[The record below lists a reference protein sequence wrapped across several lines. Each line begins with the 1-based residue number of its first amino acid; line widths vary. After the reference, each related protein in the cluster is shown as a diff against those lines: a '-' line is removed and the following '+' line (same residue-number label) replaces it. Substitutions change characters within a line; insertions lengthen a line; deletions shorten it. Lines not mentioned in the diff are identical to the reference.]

1 MTGTVFD
8 IKEGAVHD
16 GPGLRTTV
24 FLKGCPLRCAW
35 CHNPEGLS
43 KEPQLMVKQNLCVGC
58 GTCRKGC
65 SHPECAPFSRCVH
78 ACPNGCLSVSGKE
91 HTPQELC
98 SELSK
103 NRLFFQMSDG
113 GVTFSGGEPL
123 FQGGFLLECFDI
135 LQKDGIN
142 TAIETSGY
150 CDADLFGKVCEK
162 CSFIIMDIK
171 IFDRNTHKKYTGVYN
186 DAILENAKFLMNCGK
201 PFLFRTPLI
210 PHITDTK
217 ENLGKI
223 RKFIKDSP
231 WEKLKYNDMADLK
244 YKMLGM
250 EYPYGSM
257 EVKNEN

>member
-35 CHNPEGLS
+35 CHNPEGLK

-58 GTCRKGC
+58 GTCRQKC

-78 ACPNGCLSVSGKE
+78 ACPNGCLSISGRE
-91 HTPQELC
+91 YTPEKLC

-123 FQGGFLLECFDI
+123 FQGDFLLECLDI
-135 LQKDGIN
+135 LQKEKIN

-150 CDADLFGKVCEK
+150 CDADLFKKVREK
-162 CSFIIMDIK
+162 CGFIIMDIK
-171 IFDRNTHKKYTGVYN
+171 LTDRELHKKYTGVYN
-186 DAILENAKFLMNCGK
+186 DTILENARFLMNCSK

-217 ENLGKI
+217 ENLSDI
-223 RKFIKDSP
+223 RAFIKNAP

-257 EVKNEN
+257 GVKNVN